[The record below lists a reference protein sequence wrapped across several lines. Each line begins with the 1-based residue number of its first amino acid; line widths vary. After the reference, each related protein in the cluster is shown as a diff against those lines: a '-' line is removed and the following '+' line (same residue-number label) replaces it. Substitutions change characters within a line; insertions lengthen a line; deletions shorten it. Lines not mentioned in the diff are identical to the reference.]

1 MTPPTGPALRDIHPP
16 PPPSWWPPA
25 PGWWILAVLAVL
37 LVMIAAMGVR
47 RYRARRRRWLQAR
60 AELRAAAE
68 RHARDSD
75 DAALAASLSQLLRR
89 TARLH
94 DPASAAA
101 RDDRWAALLRQLAP
115 DAASAERLST
125 LEPAMYRPD
134 ATLDAAAVLDAA
146 RRWLRRNLMRR
157 VRHV

>member
-1 MTPPTGPALRDIHPP
+1 MTPPGPVLRDIHPP

-25 PGWWILAVLAVL
+25 PGWWGLAVLVIL
-37 LVMIAAMGVR
+37 LLLGAAWLR
-47 RYRARRRRWLQAR
+47 RYLTRRRRWLQAR
-60 AELRAAAE
+60 AELQAAAE
-68 RHARDSD
+68 RHASDGD

-101 RDDRWAALLRQLAP
+101 GDARWTDLLRRLAP
-115 DAASAERLST
+115 DAACAERLST

-134 ATLDAAAVLDAA
+134 AGIDAAATLDAA
-146 RRWLRRNLMRR
+146 RRWLRRNLVRR